1 MVACDLCYRRRI
13 KCDGQKPRCS
23 HCVIYD
29 SECTRKIAA
38 RKWEPKKAVPSRRE
52 SALES
57 RIKSLE
63 AQLSSTLERLE
74 GLEGA
79 RSPGASAGTSSVAPV
94 DAAEDIPFTNPNP
107 GDSAMP
113 LDSLDD
119 ILPVVEC
126 QRLVLQAA
134 YERTC
139 CLGNDKCRQDAF
151 GAYRRIIAKLEYS
164 CSVVLALAYHNGY
177 SGRRPHSINDTT
189 YIKNAQSVLTD
200 AIALDTT
207 LMHVQVLIGLAM
219 LFRTSS
225 EPTPA
230 MVLIATALR
239 LAHKIGLHMKTF
251 QQYDAETCQQRDRVF
266 WIAYILDRS
275 ISAQARISP
284 IQIDSDIEIDLP
296 PLEPVCGDLGGFVLA
311 NDGTPIFNFFRAQV
325 QMARI
330 QGLVHKYVYSGS
342 AQKYNAAERARNIA
356 FVHQELDAALVEA
369 VTARQSHKH
378 VSAVYTV
385 PEPATI
391 LPERW
396 STQIPPEFHPSALF
410 QPRDSEL
417 PRQLCMLF
425 AARLSCRAM
434 ISYGSLRDSF
444 HYSWWVESLRDYGE
458 RIADGDGLGLLENQ
472 PGWSTLIEESREY
485 LEFFMKYRCKDAIF
499 TIPTR
504 KYTMRSLAYEEF
516 CTRTTLCAHTTSL
529 ICLTAESMS
538 NAHRGL
544 RQLDEALIDSAIGP
558 LGDIVKQTGSLRG
571 TYEAIQKLRA
581 DSKAVCPYQDS
592 RALNDLSIEP
602 TWPITSETSD
612 SEILQYL
619 FTLPEGEY
627 LWNMENSNSDIHDS
641 VPHSHG

>member
-1 MVACDLCYRRRI
+1 MEQGKPVRKACDLCYRRRI

-38 RKWEPKKAVPSRRE
+38 RKWEPKKAAPSRRE
-52 SALES
+52 SALEA

-63 AQLSSTLERLE
+63 AQLSTTLERLE
-74 GLEGA
+74 GLEGGQSPA
-79 RSPGASAGTSSVAPV
+79 ASSSRSDVTLVH
-94 DAAEDIPFTNPNP
+94 AAESIPFSNPNP
-107 GDSAMP
+107 ENNAMP

-119 ILPVVEC
+119 ILPVVEWYLATSNSLTPLFDPLHLLTAVKDWYYKPHT
-126 QRLVLQAA
+126 RKPAVWAMI
-134 YERTC
+134 
-139 CLGNDKCRQDAF
+139 N
-151 GAYRRIIAKLEYS
+151 
-164 CSVVLALAYHNGY
+164 VVLALAYHNGY
-177 SGRRPHSINDTT
+177 SRRPHSINDTT

-200 AIALDTT
+200 AIAFDTT

-239 LAHKIGLHMKTF
+239 LAHKIGLHMKSF
-251 QQYDAETCQQRDRVF
+251 QQYDTETRLQRDRVF

-284 IQIDSDIEIDLP
+284 IQLDSDIEIDEP
-296 PLEPVCGDLGGFVLA
+296 SLEPMCGDLGGFVITD
-311 NDGTPIFNFFRAQV
+311 DGTPIFNFFRAQV

-342 AQKYNAAERARNIA
+342 AQKYSAAERARNIA
-356 FVHQELDAALVEA
+356 FVHQELDAW
-369 VTARQSHKH
+369 
-378 VSAVYTV
+378 SA
-385 PEPATI
+385 
-391 LPERW
+391 
-396 STQIPPEFHPSALF
+396 QIPPEFHPSALF
-410 QPRDSEL
+410 QPTNSEL

-434 ISYGSLRDSF
+434 ISYGSQRDSF

-458 RIADGDGLGLLENQ
+458 RIADGDSLGLLENQ
-472 PGWSTLIEESREY
+472 PGWSTLIKESREY
-485 LEFFMKYRCKDAIF
+485 LEFFMKFRCKDAIF
-499 TIPTR
+499 T
-504 KYTMRSLAYEEF
+504 M
-516 CTRTTLCAHTTSL
+516 TTLCAHTTSL

-544 RQLDEALIDSAIGP
+544 RQLDEPLIDSAIGP
-558 LGDIVKQTGSLRG
+558 LGEIVKQTGSLRG
-571 TYEAIQKLRA
+571 TYDAIQKLRA
-581 DSKAVCPYQDS
+581 DSKVVCPYQDS
-592 RALNDLSIEP
+592 RVSNDFSIEP
-602 TWPITSETSD
+602 TWPISSETTD

-627 LWNMENSNSDIHDS
+627 LWNMENSNSDMQDT
-641 VPHSHG
+641 VPHNHE